1 MNTLKPVLVET
12 TGNGIR
18 AEFSRNDVEEF
29 LEHYHNDRFHIEGVP
44 VSASTDLMREVLFS
58 EVGTSPT

>member
-18 AEFSRNDVEEF
+18 AEFSRSDVEKF
-29 LEHYHNDRFHIEGVP
+29 LEHYYDGRFQVEGVP
-44 VSASTDLMREVLFS
+44 VSASTELIREVLFS